1 MSVKKGSRG
10 ISRPGVGGRFV
21 EDAGFALGILAWVA
35 LAALV
40 LRELPLGDPWRA
52 AILLAGCLALL
63 AENVLRAARKR
74 AG

>member
-1 MSVKKGSRG
+1 MKWLAAAAREIAGLF
-10 ISRPGVGGRFV
+10 I

-35 LAALV
+35 LAAFV
-40 LRELPLGDPWRA
+40 VRELPLADPWRA

-63 AENVLRAARKR
+63 VENVLRAARKR

>member
-1 MSVKKGSRG
+1 MKWLAAA
-10 ISRPGVGGRFV
+10 GREIAGLFI

-35 LAALV
+35 LAAFV
-40 LRELPLGDPWRA
+40 VRELPVGDPWRA

-63 AENVLRAARKR
+63 VENVLRAARKR